1 MTNISVHRLLDEAF
15 AGIPTTP
22 DVQDLKEEI
31 RANLVDRVAELTAGG
46 VAPDDAARR
55 AVGELGDVRALVDEA
70 DAGPRDAE
78 RPAPSSYE
86 LMARNR
92 VPASGTFVAAVVLV
106 SIVLAASVVGTVF
119 AAVGYAHG
127 DLGPLLPTA
136 LALVAGLALG
146 AVVAGSLSQETTA
159 SHPVPRR
166 RAALF
171 GVGWGLVLVG
181 ALLALVHLF
190 GGTTGWLVL
199 DGVALVAGVV
209 LLSWLAAT
217 TTNRKKQWALAEES
231 VHTQAAGT
239 RFDRDP
245 AAAARFG
252 IYTVVVWSLTG
263 VAVLLVG
270 TTVSWSRVWLPGVL
284 GWVVF
289 MLMLAT
295 MLFGARHE
303 DDARKAAEHAAG

>member
-1 MTNISVHRLLDEAF
+1 MTNTSVHRLLDEAF

-55 AVGELGDVRALVDEA
+55 AVGELGDVRALVEEA

-78 RPAPSSYE
+78 RPAPSSFE

-92 VPASGTFVAAVVLV
+92 VPASGAFVAAVVLM
-106 SIVLAASVVGTVF
+106 SIVLAAGVAGTVF

-146 AVVAGSLSQETTA
+146 AVVGGSLSQETTA
-159 SHPVPRR
+159 SHPMPRR

-171 GVGWGLVLVG
+171 GAGWGLVLVG
-181 ALLALVHLF
+181 VLLALVHLS
-190 GGTTGWLVL
+190 GGTSGWLVL
-199 DGVALVAGVV
+199 DGLVLVAGVV

-231 VHTQAAGT
+231 VHAQAGN

-263 VAVLLVG
+263 VAVLVVG
-270 TTVSWSRVWLPGVL
+270 TTVSWSWVWLPGVL

-303 DDARKAAEHAAG
+303 DVARQAG